1 VVELL
6 AVVCQRCSCHRI
18 YSVHLFFHF
27 SSLSRYNLEE
37 HPDIIEALVYSAR
50 YLYDPP
56 SLDTFLPVF
65 QFALWVTD
73 FFQFPYNPEQVQT
86 RANEFN
92 TTSESSTADNSP
104 GSPVRRPPAAMDN
117 AAPRIMQA
125 LEALAARRPVLTVKP
140 YDGHGQDPVE
150 WLNEYERV
158 AAAHGFN
165 NDTKLAMVG
174 TYLRGDAASW
184 LAGINLQGWV
194 AGNGV
199 ATNQAFKPVFL
210 QRFQTPTKILQ
221 WHLELDKH
229 WSKWHFQVVFDLSS
243 DRLKAI

>member
-1 VVELL
+1 MVELL

-37 HPDIIEALVYSAR
+37 HPDIIEALVYSTR

-140 YDGHGQDPVE
+140 YDGHGQDSVE

-158 AAAHGFN
+158 AAAHGFDTQSTPLIRTPLN
-165 NDTKLAMVG
+165 RND
-174 TYLRGDAASW
+174 
-184 LAGINLQGWV
+184 
-194 AGNGV
+194 
-199 ATNQAFKPVFL
+199 
-210 QRFQTPTKILQ
+210 
-221 WHLELDKH
+221 
-229 WSKWHFQVVFDLSS
+229 
-243 DRLKAI
+243 